1 MKGIDPIPW
10 SHGGLKQQSANTV
23 VCGAHHTFGFT
34 VLWWGVRTRH
44 AKVDTMVEKE
54 RASGGVVEFPTIV
67 ALKSLNRAPKLCK
80 NIREKMSNSGEGFR
94 L

>member
-1 MKGIDPIPW
+1 
-10 SHGGLKQQSANTV
+10 
-23 VCGAHHTFGFT
+23 
-34 VLWWGVRTRH
+34 
-44 AKVDTMVEKE
+44 MVEKE